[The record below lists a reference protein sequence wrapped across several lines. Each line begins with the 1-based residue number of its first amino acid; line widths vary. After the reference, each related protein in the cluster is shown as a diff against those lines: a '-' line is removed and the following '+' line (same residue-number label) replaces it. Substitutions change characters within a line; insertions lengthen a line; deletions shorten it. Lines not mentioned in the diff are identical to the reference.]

1 MDSNFLKQINPDG
14 PDSGC
19 VNIKYEGGGD
29 VSKRIHNRNIFFEN
43 TYQVQVSHI
52 EMC

>member
-29 VSKRIHNRNIFFEN
+29 VSKRIHHINIFRKYLSC
-43 TYQVQVSHI
+43 TGVSYFD
-52 EMC
+52 E